1 MNIPEGVTEMNRSDR
16 FSTYENLQALT
27 IPSTVTKIDK
37 KAFVGCEIDQAKFV
51 NNSKLNAANNN
62 YWGAIIKKSLNV
74 TPNGIGLNNKATD
87 LGEILSTEYYNV
99 AGVKIANPRNGIF
112 IARKTFSNGEVKTS
126 KVWINENGIE
136 K

>member
-1 MNIPEGVTEMNRSDR
+1 M
-16 FSTYENLQALT
+16 
-27 IPSTVTKIDK
+27 
-37 KAFVGCEIDQAKFV
+37 
-51 NNSKLNAANNN
+51 NAANNN